1 MTRNL
6 LGGTALIA
14 ILSVTPAVAQDDM
27 RALMFADEAQM
38 NARVAEMDTDKD
50 GSISMDE
57 YNAYLVAVPVAEADR
72 ETYVADFEALD
83 TDSDGIL
90 IVTELEAGMATD
102 GAEGT
107 AAKVDVTQP
116 EAQVSVTQPAA
127 DVNVQQGNATVA
139 VSQPEPEVAVTQKE
153 PEVSV
158 NQAEPTVSVNQ
169 PEPEVSVEQGEATV
183 AIEQPEAQVAVDAP
197 APEVE
202 VRQATPDVQVTQ
214 KEPTV
219 SVQQPEPEVSVE
231 TQEAEVAVTTEDPN
245 VVIEQGEPE
254 VVIQKVTSVDGTTE
268 AAETDTDTA
277 MENAAE
283 STGTAMETAAATTAA
298 ATTATVNAVAF
309 DDLDGEDAYNNMDQ
323 EIGEITDIVM
333 EKTTGDIYVVVSAG
347 GFLGLGDADVVF
359 PYERVSVAGDK
370 VMIDTNMS
378 EENLEDRNDYQE
390 DLYEDVPE
398 DMIVR

>member
-27 RALMFADEAQM
+27 RVLMFADDAQM
-38 NARVAEMDTDKD
+38 NARVAEMDTNGD
-50 GSISMDE
+50 GSVSMAE
-57 YNAYLVAVPVAEADR
+57 YDAYLVTIPVADADR
-72 ETYVADFEALD
+72 ATYVADFEALD
-83 TDSDGIL
+83 ANADGIL
-90 IVTELEAGMATD
+90 VVTELEAGMATAA
-102 GAEGT
+102 GGT
-107 AAKVDVTQP
+107 AAQVDVTQA
-116 EAQVSVTQPAA
+116 EAKVAVTQPAPN
-127 DVNVQQGNATVA
+127 VNVKQGDATVA

-158 NQAEPTVSVNQ
+158 KQAEPTVSVNQ
-169 PEPEVSVEQGEATV
+169 PEPEVSVQQDEATV
-183 AIEQPEAQVAVDAP
+183 SVDQPEAQVAIDAP

-219 SVQQPEPEVSVE
+219 SVSQPEPDVSVQ
-231 TQEAEVAVTTEDPN
+231 TAEADVSVQTEDAN

-254 VVIQKVTSVDGTTE
+254 VVIQKVTSVDT
-268 AAETDTDTA
+268 
-277 MENAAE
+277 
-283 STGTAMETAAATTAA
+283 ATTADA
-298 ATTATVNAVAF
+298 DTELEEAADATGEAVQVAAAKTADAAGDATTAVMNAVAF
-309 DDLDGEDAYNNMDQ
+309 DDIDGEDAYNNMNQ
-323 EIGEITDIVM
+323 EIGEISDIVM
-333 EKTTGDIYVVVSAG
+333 EKTSREIFVVVSAG
-347 GFLGLGDADVVF
+347 GFLGIGDADVVF
-359 PYERVSVAGDK
+359 PYNSVSIAGDK

-378 EENLEDRNDYQE
+378 EENLEDRNDYNE